1 MNEVLIYLLGTFVC
15 IVLLR
20 IPNVFGLVFFY
31 HGILVLGMTSI
42 GIGLL
47 MLLWMKRSIHDSVL
61 FVLAFFCFNLV
72 IFTHLPVTADR
83 SVSVFLLGYMSKHQ
97 IVTTSQLREAVVDIY
112 VDKNQALEKRLNEQ
126 IQTGTIVQR
135 GDTYTL
141 TPRGASLMSFYRMI
155 AGLFGIDKTNLSGF

>member
-15 IVLLR
+15 IVLFR
-20 IPNVFGLVFFY
+20 IPNFFGLVFFY
-31 HGILVLGMTSI
+31 QGILILGMTSI
-42 GIGLL
+42 CIGL
-47 MLLWMKRSIHDSVL
+47 MLLRMKRSIHDSLL

-97 IVTTSQLREAVVDIY
+97 AVTPFQLREAVVDIY

-135 GDTYTL
+135 GDTYML
-141 TPRGASLMSFYRMI
+141 TPRGASLVSFYGMI